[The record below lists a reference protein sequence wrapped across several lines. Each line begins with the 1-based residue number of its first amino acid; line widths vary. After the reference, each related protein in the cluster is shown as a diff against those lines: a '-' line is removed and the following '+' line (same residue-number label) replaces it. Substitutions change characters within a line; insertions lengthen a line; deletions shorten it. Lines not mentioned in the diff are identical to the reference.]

1 MSIALGG
8 GFVSRGRFTCWEVA
22 AFGDREN
29 RLFWRVPKEEKCF
42 QGLAFL
48 NSLDEHLDPDF
59 AEEELIDAS
68 ILFDDY
74 SG

>member
-1 MSIALGG
+1 MVVSFHVGGLRAGRWLRSKIAKT
-8 GFVSRGRFTCWEVA
+8 GFS
-22 AFGDREN
+22 GDA
-29 RLFWRVPKEEKCF
+29 PKEEKCF

-48 NSLDEHLDPDF
+48 NYLDEHLDLDS